1 MSERITVQLP
11 LEGLLF
17 WKLDGVEALSH
28 PFELTV
34 TLLSADPRIERH
46 ALLGQPLTVSVPT
59 GQLLSGTRHI
69 NGKITRMAVRS
80 EELGG
85 TRYAVYELTI
95 EPDLWPMRRDKNSRI
110 FQGQTAVQI
119 IHRLL
124 AEYGVQVEDRL
135 SGSYREWEYC
145 VQYQESSFAF
155 ISRLM
160 ELEGIYYWFRHEA
173 DRHVMVLSDAPEA
186 HGPWPGCEA
195 IPYHVTGSGGVT
207 SAAGVSRWAL
217 EDSVTPGMYSIDDY
231 DFRKPNAWLL
241 QARQN
246 PASPRPGQ
254 TEVFEWPGRYVEHA
268 QGEKY
273 VRVRQEEWQAAHR
286 QISGEGTALC
296 LAPGYTFALLNAPH
310 LQDNGRYL
318 TLRAEYQ
325 LEENR
330 YASGE
335 GQTVH
340 RIRFRVLPAE
350 VAYRAAATTPWPKTH
365 GPQTARVV
373 GPQGESIYTDRYGR
387 IKVKFHW
394 DRESRGDETSSCWV
408 RVSSAWA
415 GQGYGGV
422 QIPRVNDEVVIDF
435 INGDPDRPIVTGRV
449 YNEGSMPPW
458 SLPAAATQMGF
469 LSRSKDGT
477 PDNANALRF
486 EDRAGE
492 EQVWIQAERNL
503 DVNVKNDATRHIGS
517 NHSHYVRKNEL
528 HRVEANQVQAV
539 KGGTEILTGQG
550 KLDAT
555 VEQYVLASGSQL
567 RLVCGNSA
575 IELNANGQINLVG
588 KGFNLFV
595 EGDGNIT
602 TSGGK
607 LNLNTAGAKPGT
619 TAPGPDHKQDIKQ
632 AVEAKFTPGKE
643 SKSAAPK
650 ASIAPAVKQA
660 EPKLTSQGSEKK
672 TAYDYKLDDMV
683 NKQKNLKAKPVKW
696 TNKGWKSATEDEIR
710 NFVDPD
716 LQQEGTNKYQ
726 FVDLSAPAGISKD
739 DMSDFLK
746 GKGVLDGHAQ
756 TYLDAA
762 KKYNIN
768 EVYLAAHSSLET
780 GNGTSQLA
788 KGIEINGQKV
798 YNMYGIGAVDGDAVN
813 AGAKY
818 AYKMG
823 WTSPEKAIEG
833 GAKWISEK
841 FVNSGVDGQNTLYK
855 MRWNPASPGTHQYA
869 TDVNWAAAQTK
880 NIKKM
885 FDAFPNANIQYD
897 IPQYK

>member
-34 TLLSADPRIERH
+34 TLLGTDPRIERH
-46 ALLGQPLTVSVPT
+46 ALLGQPLTVSIPT
-59 GQLLSGTRHI
+59 GSFLSGTRHI

-80 EELGG
+80 EELSG
-85 TRYAVYELTI
+85 TRYAVYALTI

-217 EDSVTPGMYSIDDY
+217 EDSVTPGMYSLDDY

-254 TEVFEWPGRYVEHA
+254 TEVFEWPGRFVEHA

-273 VRVRQEEWQAAHR
+273 ARVRQEEWQAAHR
-286 QISGEGTALC
+286 QISGEGTTLC

-310 LQDNGRYL
+310 GQDNGRYL
-318 TLRAEYQ
+318 TLWVKYR

-335 GQTVH
+335 GKTVH
-340 RIRFRVLPAE
+340 HVEFRVLPAE
-350 VAYRAAATTPWPKTH
+350 VTYRPAAATPWPKTY

-394 DRESRGDETSSCWV
+394 DRESAGDETSSCWV

-449 YNEGSMPPW
+449 YNEASMPPW

-492 EQVWIQAERNL
+492 EQVWIHAERNMDTEVENDETHL
-503 DVNVKNDATRHIGS
+503 VGNNRSKTIVGNETTQVKKNRTETVDQNETITIHQNRSETVDGNETITVHS
-517 NHSHYVRKNEL
+517 NRTETVDKNENIRIGQNQSVTVNGNQTL
-528 HRVEANQVQAV
+528 KIDQAKSETITLASMLNVGLAQNTNIGGAYMLNVGAGWVTTVGAMQMHNVGLKYSLNAGRDITLDAGTTAEVSAEEKITLVCGESMIILEQNGTITLSANKIKLVGEKV
-539 KGGTEILTGQG
+539 IDIDGTEIH
-550 KLDAT
+550 
-555 VEQYVLASGSQL
+555 
-567 RLVCGNSA
+567 
-575 IELNANGQINLVG
+575 IN
-588 KGFNLFV
+588 
-595 EGDGNIT
+595 
-602 TSGGK
+602 
-607 LNLNTAGAKPGT
+607 
-619 TAPGPDHKQDIKQ
+619 
-632 AVEAKFTPGKE
+632 
-643 SKSAAPK
+643 
-650 ASIAPAVKQA
+650 
-660 EPKLTSQGSEKK
+660 
-672 TAYDYKLDDMV
+672 
-683 NKQKNLKAKPVKW
+683 
-696 TNKGWKSATEDEIR
+696 
-710 NFVDPD
+710 
-716 LQQEGTNKYQ
+716 
-726 FVDLSAPAGISKD
+726 
-739 DMSDFLK
+739 
-746 GKGVLDGHAQ
+746 
-756 TYLDAA
+756 
-762 KKYNIN
+762 
-768 EVYLAAHSSLET
+768 
-780 GNGTSQLA
+780 
-788 KGIEINGQKV
+788 
-798 YNMYGIGAVDGDAVN
+798 
-813 AGAKY
+813 
-818 AYKMG
+818 
-823 WTSPEKAIEG
+823 
-833 GAKWISEK
+833 
-841 FVNSGVDGQNTLYK
+841 
-855 MRWNPASPGTHQYA
+855 
-869 TDVNWAAAQTK
+869 
-880 NIKKM
+880 
-885 FDAFPNANIQYD
+885 
-897 IPQYK
+897 

>member
-34 TLLSADPRIERH
+34 TLLGTDPRIERH
-46 ALLGQPLTVSVPT
+46 ALLGQPLTVSIPT
-59 GQLLSGTRHI
+59 GSFLSGTRHI

-80 EELGG
+80 EELSG
-85 TRYAVYELTI
+85 TRYAVYALTI

-217 EDSVTPGMYSIDDY
+217 EDSVTPGMYSLDDY

-254 TEVFEWPGRYVEHA
+254 TEVFEWPGRFVEHA

-273 VRVRQEEWQAAHR
+273 ARVRQEEWQAAHR
-286 QISGEGTALC
+286 QISGEGTTLC

-310 LQDNGRYL
+310 GQDNGRYL
-318 TLRAEYQ
+318 TLWVKYR

-335 GQTVH
+335 GKTVH
-340 RIRFRVLPAE
+340 HVEFRVLPAE
-350 VAYRAAATTPWPKTH
+350 VTYRPAAATPWPKTY

-394 DRESRGDETSSCWV
+394 DRESAGDETSSCWV

-449 YNEGSMPPW
+449 YNEASMPPW
-458 SLPAAATQMGF
+458 PLPAAATQMGF

-492 EQVWIQAERNL
+492 EQVWIHAERNMDTEVENDETHL
-503 DVNVKNDATRHIGS
+503 VGNNRSKTIVGNETTQVKKNRTETVDQNETITIHQNRSETVDGNETITVHS
-517 NHSHYVRKNEL
+517 NRTETVDKNENIRIGQNQSVTVNGNQTL
-528 HRVEANQVQAV
+528 KVDQAKSETITLASMLNVGLAQNTNIGGAYMLNVGAGWVTTVGAMQMHNVGLKYSLNAGRDITLDAGTTAEVSAEEKITLVCGESMIILEQNGTITLSANKIKLVGEKV
-539 KGGTEILTGQG
+539 IDIDGTEIH
-550 KLDAT
+550 
-555 VEQYVLASGSQL
+555 
-567 RLVCGNSA
+567 
-575 IELNANGQINLVG
+575 IN
-588 KGFNLFV
+588 
-595 EGDGNIT
+595 
-602 TSGGK
+602 
-607 LNLNTAGAKPGT
+607 
-619 TAPGPDHKQDIKQ
+619 
-632 AVEAKFTPGKE
+632 
-643 SKSAAPK
+643 
-650 ASIAPAVKQA
+650 
-660 EPKLTSQGSEKK
+660 
-672 TAYDYKLDDMV
+672 
-683 NKQKNLKAKPVKW
+683 
-696 TNKGWKSATEDEIR
+696 
-710 NFVDPD
+710 
-716 LQQEGTNKYQ
+716 
-726 FVDLSAPAGISKD
+726 
-739 DMSDFLK
+739 
-746 GKGVLDGHAQ
+746 
-756 TYLDAA
+756 
-762 KKYNIN
+762 
-768 EVYLAAHSSLET
+768 
-780 GNGTSQLA
+780 
-788 KGIEINGQKV
+788 
-798 YNMYGIGAVDGDAVN
+798 
-813 AGAKY
+813 
-818 AYKMG
+818 
-823 WTSPEKAIEG
+823 
-833 GAKWISEK
+833 
-841 FVNSGVDGQNTLYK
+841 
-855 MRWNPASPGTHQYA
+855 
-869 TDVNWAAAQTK
+869 
-880 NIKKM
+880 
-885 FDAFPNANIQYD
+885 
-897 IPQYK
+897 

>member
-34 TLLSADPRIERH
+34 TLLGTDPRIERH
-46 ALLGQPLTVSVPT
+46 ALLGQPLTVSIPT
-59 GQLLSGTRHI
+59 GSFLSGTRHI

-80 EELGG
+80 EELSG
-85 TRYAVYELTI
+85 TRYAVYALTI

-124 AEYGVQVEDRL
+124 AEYGVQVEDRR

-217 EDSVTPGMYSIDDY
+217 EDSVTPGMYSLDDY

-254 TEVFEWPGRYVEHA
+254 TEVFEWPGRFVEHA

-273 VRVRQEEWQAAHR
+273 ARVRQEEWQAAHR
-286 QISGEGTALC
+286 QISGEGTTLC

-310 LQDNGRYL
+310 GQDNGRYL
-318 TLRAEYQ
+318 TLWVKYR

-335 GQTVH
+335 GKTVH
-340 RIRFRVLPAE
+340 HVEFRVLPAE
-350 VAYRAAATTPWPKTH
+350 VTYRPAAATPWPKTY

-394 DRESRGDETSSCWV
+394 DRESAGDETSSCWV

-449 YNEGSMPPW
+449 YNEASMPPW
-458 SLPAAATQMGF
+458 PLPAAATQMGF

-503 DVNVKNDATRHIGS
+503 DVNVKNDASVVVEKNSTRFIGENENQRIVQDQVTGVKGHSTYLTGKTHTVNAVELFTIGS
-517 NHSHYVRKNEL
+517 G
-528 HRVEANQVQAV
+528 EAIRL
-539 KGGTEILTGQG
+539 ECG
-550 KLDAT
+550 KS
-555 VEQYVLASGSQL
+555 V
-567 RLVCGNSA
+567 
-575 IELNANGQINLVG
+575 IELTSDGDINIKGVNFNFTVDNGGQINTTGGELHLNPTGGAAATIAPG
-588 KGFNLFV
+588 KGHQEKLKSELDSLFV
-595 EGDGNIT
+595 IN
-602 TSGGK
+602 
-607 LNLNTAGAKPGT
+607 
-619 TAPGPDHKQDIKQ
+619 
-632 AVEAKFTPGKE
+632 
-643 SKSAAPK
+643 
-650 ASIAPAVKQA
+650 AS
-660 EPKLTSQGSEKK
+660 
-672 TAYDYKLDDMV
+672 
-683 NKQKNLKAKPVKW
+683 
-696 TNKGWKSATEDEIR
+696 
-710 NFVDPD
+710 
-716 LQQEGTNKYQ
+716 
-726 FVDLSAPAGISKD
+726 
-739 DMSDFLK
+739 K
-746 GKGVLDGHAQ
+746 GK
-756 TYLDAA
+756 
-762 KKYNIN
+762 
-768 EVYLAAHSSLET
+768 
-780 GNGTSQLA
+780 
-788 KGIEINGQKV
+788 
-798 YNMYGIGAVDGDAVN
+798 
-813 AGAKY
+813 
-818 AYKMG
+818 
-823 WTSPEKAIEG
+823 
-833 GAKWISEK
+833 
-841 FVNSGVDGQNTLYK
+841 
-855 MRWNPASPGTHQYA
+855 
-869 TDVNWAAAQTK
+869 
-880 NIKKM
+880 
-885 FDAFPNANIQYD
+885 
-897 IPQYK
+897 

>member
-46 ALLGQPLTVSVPT
+46 ALLGQPLTVSLPT
-59 GQLLSGTRHI
+59 GQFLSGTRHI

-80 EELGG
+80 EELSG
-85 TRYAVYELTI
+85 TRYAVYALTI

-217 EDSVTPGMYSIDDY
+217 EDSVTPGMYSLDDY

-254 TEVFEWPGRYVEHA
+254 TEVFEWPGRFVEHA

-273 VRVRQEEWQAAHR
+273 ARVRQEEWQAAHR
-286 QISGEGTALC
+286 QISGEGTTLC

-310 LQDNGRYL
+310 GQDNGRYL
-318 TLRAEYQ
+318 TLWVKYR

-335 GQTVH
+335 GKTVH
-340 RIRFRVLPAE
+340 HVEFRVLPAE
-350 VAYRAAATTPWPKTH
+350 VTYRPAAATPWPKTY

-394 DRESRGDETSSCWV
+394 DRESAGDETSSCWV

-449 YNEGSMPPW
+449 YNEASMPPW

-567 RLVCGNSA
+567 RLICGNSA

-632 AVEAKFTPGKE
+632 AVEAQFTPGKE
-643 SKSAAPK
+643 SKSAAPAQK
-650 ASIAPAVKQA
+650 GHAAGQANIVSASRTPSKNNGDNFTKISAVVLENEGGYANRAADKGGPTNRGIAWNTWKKYAKEDLGVEPTLDNLKKITREQA
-660 EPKLTSQGSEKK
+660 EVIYKKRYWDPSGFNEIKDPKLALMSYDWTITSGGAGRKIQSLLKEEYGKNINVDGVIGPK
-672 TAYDYKLDDMV
+672 TIEAMNSVADS
-683 NKQKNLKAKPVKW
+683 KNLTERIGAIRKDYYENLVLKDPGQAV
-696 TNKGWKSATEDEIR
+696 NLKGWLNR
-710 NFVDPD
+710 VNRCLD
-716 LQQEGTNKYQ
+716 LE
-726 FVDLSAPAGISKD
+726 
-739 DMSDFLK
+739 M
-746 GKGVLDGHAQ
+746 
-756 TYLDAA
+756 
-762 KKYNIN
+762 
-768 EVYLAAHSSLET
+768 E
-780 GNGTSQLA
+780 
-788 KGIEINGQKV
+788 
-798 YNMYGIGAVDGDAVN
+798 
-813 AGAKY
+813 
-818 AYKMG
+818 
-823 WTSPEKAIEG
+823 
-833 GAKWISEK
+833 
-841 FVNSGVDGQNTLYK
+841 
-855 MRWNPASPGTHQYA
+855 
-869 TDVNWAAAQTK
+869 
-880 NIKKM
+880 
-885 FDAFPNANIQYD
+885 
-897 IPQYK
+897 

>member
-46 ALLGQPLTVSVPT
+46 ALLGQPLTVSLPT
-59 GQLLSGTRHI
+59 GQFLSGTRHI

-80 EELGG
+80 EELSG
-85 TRYAVYELTI
+85 TRYAVYALTI

-217 EDSVTPGMYSIDDY
+217 EDSVTPGMYSLDDY

-254 TEVFEWPGRYVEHA
+254 TEVFEWPGRFVEHA

-273 VRVRQEEWQAAHR
+273 ARVRQEEWQAAHR
-286 QISGEGTALC
+286 QISGEGTTLC

-318 TLRAEYQ
+318 TLWVKYR

-335 GQTVH
+335 GKTVH
-340 RIRFRVLPAE
+340 HVEFRVLPAE
-350 VAYRAAATTPWPKTH
+350 VTYRPAAATPWPKTY

-394 DRESRGDETSSCWV
+394 DRESAGDETSSCWV

-449 YNEGSMPPW
+449 YNEASMPPW
-458 SLPAAATQMGF
+458 PLPAAATQMGF

-477 PDNANALRF
+477 PDNANVLRF

-492 EQVWIQAERNL
+492 EQVWIHAERNMDTEVENDETHL
-503 DVNVKNDATRHIGS
+503 VGNNRSKTIVGNETTQVKKNRTETVDQNETITIHQNRSETVDGNETITVHS
-517 NHSHYVRKNEL
+517 NRTETVDKNENIRIGQNQSVTVNGNQTL
-528 HRVEANQVQAV
+528 KVDQAKSETITLASMLNVGLAQNTNIGGAYMLNVGAGWVTTVGAMQMHNVGLKYSLNAGRDITLDAGTTAEVSAEEKITLVCGESMIILEQNGTITLSANKIKLVGEKV
-539 KGGTEILTGQG
+539 IDIDGTEIH
-550 KLDAT
+550 
-555 VEQYVLASGSQL
+555 
-567 RLVCGNSA
+567 
-575 IELNANGQINLVG
+575 IN
-588 KGFNLFV
+588 
-595 EGDGNIT
+595 
-602 TSGGK
+602 
-607 LNLNTAGAKPGT
+607 
-619 TAPGPDHKQDIKQ
+619 
-632 AVEAKFTPGKE
+632 
-643 SKSAAPK
+643 
-650 ASIAPAVKQA
+650 
-660 EPKLTSQGSEKK
+660 
-672 TAYDYKLDDMV
+672 
-683 NKQKNLKAKPVKW
+683 
-696 TNKGWKSATEDEIR
+696 
-710 NFVDPD
+710 
-716 LQQEGTNKYQ
+716 
-726 FVDLSAPAGISKD
+726 
-739 DMSDFLK
+739 
-746 GKGVLDGHAQ
+746 
-756 TYLDAA
+756 
-762 KKYNIN
+762 
-768 EVYLAAHSSLET
+768 
-780 GNGTSQLA
+780 
-788 KGIEINGQKV
+788 
-798 YNMYGIGAVDGDAVN
+798 
-813 AGAKY
+813 
-818 AYKMG
+818 
-823 WTSPEKAIEG
+823 
-833 GAKWISEK
+833 
-841 FVNSGVDGQNTLYK
+841 
-855 MRWNPASPGTHQYA
+855 
-869 TDVNWAAAQTK
+869 
-880 NIKKM
+880 
-885 FDAFPNANIQYD
+885 
-897 IPQYK
+897 

>member
-246 PASPRPGQ
+246 PASPQPGQ

-458 SLPAAATQMGF
+458 SLPGAATQMGF

-503 DVNVKNDATRHIGS
+503 DVNVKNDASMVVEKNSTRFIGENENQRIVQDQVTGVKGHSTCLTGKTHTVNAVELFTIGS
-517 NHSHYVRKNEL
+517 GEAIRLECGKSVIEL
-528 HRVEANQVQAV
+528 TSDGDINI
-539 KGGTEILTGQG
+539 KGVNFNF
-550 KLDAT
+550 T
-555 VEQYVLASGSQL
+555 VEKG
-567 RLVCGNSA
+567 
-575 IELNANGQINLVG
+575 GQINTTGGELHLNPTDG
-588 KGFNLFV
+588 SAATIAPGNNHQEKIKSDLDSLFV
-595 EGDGNIT
+595 
-602 TSGGK
+602 
-607 LNLNTAGAKPGT
+607 
-619 TAPGPDHKQDIKQ
+619 
-632 AVEAKFTPGKE
+632 
-643 SKSAAPK
+643 
-650 ASIAPAVKQA
+650 
-660 EPKLTSQGSEKK
+660 
-672 TAYDYKLDDMV
+672 
-683 NKQKNLKAKPVKW
+683 
-696 TNKGWKSATEDEIR
+696 
-710 NFVDPD
+710 
-716 LQQEGTNKYQ
+716 
-726 FVDLSAPAGISKD
+726 
-739 DMSDFLK
+739 
-746 GKGVLDGHAQ
+746 
-756 TYLDAA
+756 
-762 KKYNIN
+762 
-768 EVYLAAHSSLET
+768 
-780 GNGTSQLA
+780 
-788 KGIEINGQKV
+788 
-798 YNMYGIGAVDGDAVN
+798 VN
-813 AGAKY
+813 ANQGK
-818 AYKMG
+818 
-823 WTSPEKAIEG
+823 
-833 GAKWISEK
+833 
-841 FVNSGVDGQNTLYK
+841 
-855 MRWNPASPGTHQYA
+855 
-869 TDVNWAAAQTK
+869 
-880 NIKKM
+880 
-885 FDAFPNANIQYD
+885 
-897 IPQYK
+897 

>member
-46 ALLGQPLTVSVPT
+46 ALLGQPLTVSLPT
-59 GQLLSGTRHI
+59 GQFLSGTRHI

-80 EELGG
+80 EELSG
-85 TRYAVYELTI
+85 TRYAVYALTI

-217 EDSVTPGMYSIDDY
+217 EDSVTPGMYSLDDY

-254 TEVFEWPGRYVEHA
+254 TEVFEWPGRFVEHA

-273 VRVRQEEWQAAHR
+273 ARVRQEEWQAAHR
-286 QISGEGTALC
+286 QISGEGTTLC

-310 LQDNGRYL
+310 GQDNGRYL
-318 TLRAEYQ
+318 TLWVKYR

-335 GQTVH
+335 GKTVH
-340 RIRFRVLPAE
+340 HVEFRVLPAE
-350 VAYRAAATTPWPKTH
+350 VTYRPAAATPWPKTY

-394 DRESRGDETSSCWV
+394 DRESAGDETSSCWV

-449 YNEGSMPPW
+449 YNEASMPPW

-492 EQVWIQAERNL
+492 EQVWIHAERNMDTEVENDETHL
-503 DVNVKNDATRHIGS
+503 VGNNRSKTIVGNETTQVKKNRTETVDQNETITIHQNRSETVDGNETITVHS
-517 NHSHYVRKNEL
+517 NRTETVDKNENIRIGQNQSVTVNGNQTL
-528 HRVEANQVQAV
+528 KVDQAKSETITLASMLNVGLAQNTNIGGAYMLNVGAGWVTTVGAMQMHNVGLKYSLNAGRDITLDAGTTAEVSAEEKITLVCGESMIILEQNGTITLSANKIKLVGEKV
-539 KGGTEILTGQG
+539 IDIDGTEIH
-550 KLDAT
+550 
-555 VEQYVLASGSQL
+555 
-567 RLVCGNSA
+567 
-575 IELNANGQINLVG
+575 IN
-588 KGFNLFV
+588 
-595 EGDGNIT
+595 
-602 TSGGK
+602 
-607 LNLNTAGAKPGT
+607 
-619 TAPGPDHKQDIKQ
+619 
-632 AVEAKFTPGKE
+632 
-643 SKSAAPK
+643 
-650 ASIAPAVKQA
+650 
-660 EPKLTSQGSEKK
+660 
-672 TAYDYKLDDMV
+672 
-683 NKQKNLKAKPVKW
+683 
-696 TNKGWKSATEDEIR
+696 
-710 NFVDPD
+710 
-716 LQQEGTNKYQ
+716 
-726 FVDLSAPAGISKD
+726 
-739 DMSDFLK
+739 
-746 GKGVLDGHAQ
+746 
-756 TYLDAA
+756 
-762 KKYNIN
+762 
-768 EVYLAAHSSLET
+768 
-780 GNGTSQLA
+780 
-788 KGIEINGQKV
+788 
-798 YNMYGIGAVDGDAVN
+798 
-813 AGAKY
+813 
-818 AYKMG
+818 
-823 WTSPEKAIEG
+823 
-833 GAKWISEK
+833 
-841 FVNSGVDGQNTLYK
+841 
-855 MRWNPASPGTHQYA
+855 
-869 TDVNWAAAQTK
+869 
-880 NIKKM
+880 
-885 FDAFPNANIQYD
+885 
-897 IPQYK
+897 